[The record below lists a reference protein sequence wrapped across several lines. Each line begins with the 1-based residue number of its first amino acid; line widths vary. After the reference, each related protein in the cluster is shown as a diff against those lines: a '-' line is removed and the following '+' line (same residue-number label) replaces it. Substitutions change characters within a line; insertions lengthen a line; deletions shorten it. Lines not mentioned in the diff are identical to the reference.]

1 MGLGKGRISGGS
13 FAEMITAVTHP
24 HQHGGKA
31 NSSFAAPAVN
41 VNESLFFFLLH
52 KTQIGRSAAYAFET
66 LLKLNWL
73 YRGVGNLLG
82 TGFHSICKIN

>member
-1 MGLGKGRISGGS
+1 MDLGKGRISGRS

-41 VNESLFFFLLH
+41 LNESLFFCCT
-52 KTQIGRSAAYAFET
+52 KR
-66 LLKLNWL
+66 KLEGL
-73 YRGVGNLLG
+73 PLTPSKHY
-82 TGFHSICKIN
+82 